1 MIKTFFRIFLVLFLC
16 LFLYGNIYFWIDEKG
31 TKHFTNVS
39 PPKNEAVEEQ
49 KESKAIFKKLSS
61 PKNKVRLFQVVRVF
75 DGDTIQIKGL
85 DLIFKIR
92 LVGIDCPEI
101 GFKGQKDQPFS
112 QKAKQYLINLLDHK
126 KVAIKTY
133 GTDVY
138 NRQLAE
144 VFADGKNI
152 NLEMIKAGLAQV
164 YKGRRPKNLDS
175 RAYLKEEERARQA
188 GKGMWKQGHFYKTP
202 RQWRKENPRK

>member
-1 MIKTFFRIFLVLFLC
+1 MSKIIFRIFLVLFC
-16 LFLYGNIYFWIDEKG
+16 SFFLYGNIYFWIDENG
-31 TKHFTNVS
+31 TKHFSNVS
-39 PPKNEAVEEQ
+39 LPLNKTVDEQ
-49 KESKAIFKKLSS
+49 KESKAVFKKLSS
-61 PKNKVRLFQVVRVF
+61 KKNNAPLFEVVKIF
-75 DGDTIQIKGL
+75 DGDTIRVKGL

-101 GFKGQKDQPFS
+101 GYNGRKNQPFS
-112 QKAKQYLINLLDHK
+112 QKAKQYLIHLLEHQ

-144 VFADGKNI
+144 VFTDTKNI
-152 NLEMIKAGLAQV
+152 NLEMIKAGMAEV
-164 YKGRRPKNLDS
+164 YTGKLPEKLDS
-175 RAYLKEEERARQA
+175 QGYLKEEETARNM
-188 GKGMWKQGHFYKTP
+188 GRGMWTQGHFYKSP